1 MEGNMSIKSRSVAR
15 FSGNRRSRVWIWRII
30 FPCSKILSLDMG
42 AWRGWIERSATGANR
57 IYCYTLRTGTDND
70 RSYWGLWISSK
81 VWSYHLTNW
90 GSEEVVVAKLTLGVD
105 LKLRIGN
112 GERVALVRIELENS
126 LWILNVDS
134 QLSGNVSGKFV
145 LEHERDRSVLRLNV
159 GEAHGF
165 ALSDWLMRLI

>member
-1 MEGNMSIKSRSVAR
+1 
-15 FSGNRRSRVWIWRII
+15 
-30 FPCSKILSLDMG
+30 
-42 AWRGWIERSATGANR
+42 
-57 IYCYTLRTGTDND
+57 
-70 RSYWGLWISSK
+70 
-81 VWSYHLTNW
+81 
-90 GSEEVVVAKLTLGVD
+90 VVVAKLTLGVD

-165 ALSDWLMRLI
+165 ALSD